1 MRLSWATFTAISDH
15 MPQTEHSWQTF
26 KSHGRYFEIYIYLPD
41 AVICSTHS
49 NAAVCIL
56 LYIKITH
63 QSLLHVNS
71 P

>member
-1 MRLSWATFTAISDH
+1 

-26 KSHGRYFEIYIYLPD
+26 KSHVRYFEIYIYLPD

-49 NAAVCIL
+49 NATVYIL

-63 QSLLHVNS
+63 QSLLHVNT

>member
-1 MRLSWATFTAISDH
+1 MRLCWATFTAIPDH

-26 KSHGRYFEIYIYLPD
+26 KSHVRYFEIYIYLPD
-41 AVICSTHS
+41 TVICSTHS
-49 NAAVCIL
+49 NATVYIL

-63 QSLLHVNS
+63 QSLLHVNF